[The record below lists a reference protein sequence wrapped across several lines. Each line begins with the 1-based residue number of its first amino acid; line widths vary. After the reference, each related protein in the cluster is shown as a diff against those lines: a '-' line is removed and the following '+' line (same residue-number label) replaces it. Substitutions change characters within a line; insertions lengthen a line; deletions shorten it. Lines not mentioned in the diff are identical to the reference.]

1 MAGRRKQVARGS
13 VNSARFA
20 ALLDK
25 LVAVDLDLE
34 PICRIG
40 LEALPVVAAADAI
53 ADACDVLRSAIADL
67 RNIIY
72 QVDGLTYLPSEGAPA
87 LARVEQDIRRP

>member
-1 MAGRRKQVARGS
+1 MAGRRKQEARGS

-34 PICRIG
+34 PICRVG
-40 LEALPVVAAADAI
+40 LEALPVVAAAAI

-67 RNIIY
+67 RNIIH
-72 QVDGLTYLPSEGAPA
+72 QVDGLAYMPSEGVAA
-87 LARVEQDIRRP
+87 LARVEQDVR

>member
-1 MAGRRKQVARGS
+1 MTRRREQEAGDS

-20 ALLDK
+20 ALLNK

-34 PICRIG
+34 PICRVG
-40 LEALPVVAAADAI
+40 LEALPVIAAADAI
-53 ADACDVLRSAIADL
+53 AEACDVLRSAIADL

-72 QVDGLTYLPSEGAPA
+72 QVDGLAYLPSEGAPA
-87 LARVEQDIRRP
+87 LARVEQDVRRP